1 MNQNEELMHY
11 GVRGMK
17 WGVRRYQN
25 YDGSYTKKGVA
36 RFKEAEGK
44 YDSAK
49 KAYDSAKVGGN
60 KSDIRRTKSDVRSAK
75 RKMSSAYKQLKYDK
89 RGDEGKKLYQQGK
102 TIIDNNIK
110 NRYGQLGIFIGANAL
125 NQIAGQALNKRQAVL
140 ITKKHGTIPMS
151 QISQA
156 AIGVGSTVATAM
168 LQGKT
173 RSDNKKLRAYYS
185 HTGNRVYG

>member
-1 MNQNEELMHY
+1 MDNNELMHY

-17 WGVRRYQN
+17 WGVRRYQK
-25 YDGSYTKKGVA
+25 YDGSYTKAGVK
-36 RFKEAEGK
+36 RYQEAESK

-49 KAYDSAKVGGN
+49 KAYDSAKAGGN
-60 KSDIRRTKSDVRSAK
+60 KSDIKRAKSSLRSAK
-75 RKMSSAYKQLKYDK
+75 RKMSSAYGQLKYDK

-102 TIIDNNIK
+102 TITSNSVK

-125 NQIAGQALNKRQAVL
+125 NQVVGRSLNKRQAVL
-140 ITKKHGTIPMS
+140 ITKKYGAIPMS

-156 AIGVGSTVATAM
+156 AIGVGGSIATAM

-173 RSDNKKLRAYYS
+173 MSDNKKLRAYYG
-185 HTGNRVYG
+185 HTGNRVYD